1 MGIPQRHP
9 AERARVGAELEQA
22 LHASRDGAFS
32 VILPLGWACV
42 SLILHR
48 EASFAT
54 SSPDRGHSPSY

>member
-1 MGIPQRHP
+1 M
-9 AERARVGAELEQA
+9 GAELEQA